1 MIYLDNAA
9 TAQRKKGAYEKMLPY
24 LTKYYANPSGAYDFS
39 KQSADAMDKA
49 REQIASL
56 IGADKNEI
64 YFTAGGSESDN
75 TALKRIT
82 YTNTQKGNHLIS
94 TKIVHPAIL
103 EPCKEVEK
111 QRFEVTYLNV
121 YEDGFI
127 NLEDLK

>member
-9 TAQRKKGAYEKMLPY
+9 TAPMKKGAYEKMLPY

-64 YFTAGGSESDN
+64 YFTPWSLLIITRPYCKIKFA
-75 TALKRIT
+75 KR
-82 YTNTQKGNHLIS
+82 
-94 TKIVHPAIL
+94 V
-103 EPCKEVEK
+103 
-111 QRFEVTYLNV
+111 
-121 YEDGFI
+121 
-127 NLEDLK
+127 DL